1 MKGINCSPAASLDHA
16 QPWQH
21 KPRTCGRHQE
31 TNRFTHASEHDSI
44 QIKDSTVGKELAG
57 GGDLAGTDFGKILQD
72 RQDLLLLELR
82 LGGELVGKLGLG
94 HGFGVGLHGL
104 GLHRGLHCRSHVLTV
119 GRASAK
125 GLVKA

>member
-1 MKGINCSPAASLDHA
+1 MEVGMAAA
-16 QPWQH
+16 
-21 KPRTCGRHQE
+21 KPELQARL
-31 TNRFTHASEHDSI
+31 
-44 QIKDSTVGKELAG
+44 LAG
-57 GGDLAGTDFGKILQD
+57 VGDLAGTDFRKILQD

-104 GLHRGLHCRSHVLTV
+104 GLHRGLHCRSHVFQV
-119 GRASAK
+119 GWTNVK